1 MMTDTQKYQA
11 ISSGYALLQSEQGYT
26 QIKTVDKLAVLGF
39 STKPPAFSK
48 ILNHKKVGKE
58 ILLNVYKGICAL
70 IEKELCLSIDAEG
83 EWQEMTN
90 GVPQLVP
97 LPTQE
102 QKQGFVFHRE
112 GRLDLHEK
120 VDLWQSAQTKIIEF
134 GTTLNTFTEYFV
146 GRKGSAFK
154 LPVQKLLEQGVDIEC
169 YLLDPDWSG
178 THFYFDDRGISAE
191 GGKNGEQKIR
201 NSLRKFQ
208 IIQTEFAQYDYRGKL
223 SVFTYRHFPFNH
235 FLAIDPD
242 DKQLAQM
249 SVSNYLYGQQRAD
262 CPVINFTRASEP
274 LLFLRYLGSL
284 QKLTRDAKRVDFE
297 V

>member
-26 QIKTVDKLAVLGF
+26 QTKTVDKLAVLGF
-39 STKPPAFSK
+39 FTKPPAFNK

-58 ILLNVYKGICAL
+58 ILLNVYKGISML
-70 IEKELCLSIDAEG
+70 IEKELCLSLDTEG
-83 EWQEMTN
+83 QWQEMTT

-97 LPTQE
+97 LPTKD
-102 QKQGFVFHRE
+102 QKEGFVFHRE

-120 VDLWQSAQTKIIEF
+120 VDLWNSAQTKIIEF

-154 LPVQKLLEQGVDIEC
+154 LPVQNLLERGVDIEC
-169 YLLDPDWSG
+169 YLLAPDWGG
-178 THFYFDDRGISAE
+178 TRFYFDDRSISAE
-191 GGKNGEQKIR
+191 GGKHGVEKIR

-208 IIQTEFAQYDYRGKL
+208 LIQAEFAKFKYLGKL

-274 LLFLRYLGSL
+274 LLFLRYLDSL
-284 QKLTRDAKRVDFE
+284 QKLTRDAKRVNFE